1 MKTTLRGKP
10 FNEQC
15 LPWPRNAAGTQAM
28 SHAKRK
34 GVFLDR
40 SRKKNPRALTPII
53 EVAAYKA
60 ERGCNLLETFHHET
74 SGSSRQ
80 PGIRER
86 CSTTEQNTLRRWSDA
101 IIAAMFALGGG
112 DERMTA
118 GLMRCV
124 IKDKATE
131 MLLEKFGLRSD
142 AQKESKVNMC
152 DNLER

>member
-1 MKTTLRGKP
+1 
-10 FNEQC
+10 
-15 LPWPRNAAGTQAM
+15 M

-60 ERGCNLLETFHHET
+60 ERGCNLLETLHET
-74 SGSSRQ
+74 SDSSRQ

-86 CSTTEQNTLRRWSDA
+86 HSTTEQNTLRRWSDA

-118 GLMRCV
+118 GLMRYV

-142 AQKESKVNMC
+142 AQTESKVNMC